1 MKTKSV
7 FCAMILVIFG
17 SADRSFGQQYFS
29 NVGGTQVWNS
39 ATANWAAISGGPY
52 DTAWASGDAIFEGT
66 AGTVTADTISANSLT
81 FTVAG
86 YKLTGGTITL
96 TGPTNTV
103 MVGTVTNAS
112 TLSGTAGLVKTG
124 SGTLVLA
131 AVTNLYSGGTLVSG
145 GTLQVNSD
153 GQLSAAGESLTLAGG
168 TFRNTSPLN
177 TTYRPLT
184 LGAGGGTI
192 NLGYYLNY
200 NGPITGGSGLF
211 VSGSDFILAPPSA
224 NNIGTITMSGSRLFI
239 NNPNAMANNMAI
251 TITNTARLAFQSTA
265 PTSFTN
271 PVTFASGCG
280 FCARVSNITLN
291 TTNCAFPSSGSFSF
305 NVDDAYTYPMQVV
318 GSWPTLTGGLTLQ
331 VGGGNTNVGAVGAT
345 TISAPLTGP
354 YSVTKTGTSTS
365 PGTLVLAASN
375 TFSGLIIS
383 SGTVK
388 MGHVNALGTTNV
400 TVNPGGILDL
410 AGYNPQIRGI
420 YDSASLGA
428 VTSGVITNSGA
439 LATLSI
445 IRANYGFGGT
455 IAGPINVLIPSGGGS
470 YQVLSGNNTYTG
482 TTTIAGGSLELW
494 NTNVLGTVSAG
505 TSLTNGSLA
514 MKGLQ
519 GIMNFAAEP
528 LSINGSCYFY
538 LNTDSILTNANW
550 TGPMT
555 LTSNAVFNITRAGGA
570 GKPSLINLQGTIT
583 GAGGITKSDTN
594 MVVMLSGAND
604 FSGGTTLTSGLLL
617 LGHPNGL
624 GTGPVVLNTGVLDLN
639 GNSATIGAL
648 NGTTSGAIVDLSA
661 GSGTNTLTINQASS
675 STATCA
681 ISNGLN
687 KTIAL
692 TKTGAGILTLNATN
706 TFQGAVTING
716 GTLRIGVAA
725 ALTGNVSTI
734 TVNTGGTLDLY
745 SQSLNNGSRNV
756 VIAGPGAAGQSGA
769 LVNTANGAEA
779 QVYTLTL
786 SDDAAV
792 GSTGNKLNVYGLLN
806 GNGHVLTIG
815 GTTEVNIRP
824 NNAFVNL
831 AGITINSGL
840 LRLESN
846 QGWTGTYTVNAGGKL
861 DSYGANRIE
870 AGNVFLN
877 GGKLLNGGTGQMPAY
892 WTGAFSVAAT
902 GGVDTAGGNITLSNA
917 VTGTGALI
925 VTGTNTLTLCGTNTF
940 SGWLCVSNGT
950 TTLKNASLAHANIT
964 VISNAV
970 LNGNGTLHARIATGS
985 ADHAVIKGTLN
996 LNTFALDLDVTGS
1009 LQGGAPFTLFEATE
1023 GGTLT
1028 GHFQQIL
1035 DVPAGYTIA
1044 YRENSV
1050 QLVCAGTI
1058 FSIR

>member
-1 MKTKSV
+1 MNTRSV
-7 FCAMILVIFG
+7 FCAVILVVWG
-17 SADRSFGQQYFS
+17 SAGRSFGQQYFS
-29 NVGGTQVWNS
+29 NVGGTQVWDS
-39 ATANWAAISGGPY
+39 ATANWGIVSGGAY
-52 DTAWASGDAIFEGT
+52 DTAWTSGDAIFEGT
-66 AGTVTADTISANSLT
+66 AGTVTVDAVSANSLT
-81 FTVAG
+81 FTIAG
-86 YKLTGGTITL
+86 YKLMGGNITL

-124 SGTLVLA
+124 NGTLILA
-131 AVTNLYSGGTLVSG
+131 SATNLYSGGTLVSG
-145 GTLQVNSD
+145 GTLQINSD

-168 TFRNTSPLN
+168 TFRNTSPLS
-177 TTYRPLT
+177 TTYRPMT

-192 NLGYYLNY
+192 SLGSYLNY
-200 NGPITGGSGLF
+200 NGPITGGAGLF
-211 VSGSDFILAPPSA
+211 VSGSDFILSPPSA
-224 NNIGTITMSGSRLFI
+224 NNIGTLTMSGSRLFI

-251 TITNTARLAFQSTA
+251 LITNTARLAFQSTA

-271 PVTFASGCG
+271 PVTFSSGCG
-280 FCARVSNITLN
+280 FCARASNITLN
-291 TTNCAFPSSGSFSF
+291 TTNCTFPASGAFMF
-305 NVDDAYTYPMQVV
+305 NVDDAYTHPLQVV
-318 GSWPTLTGGLTLQ
+318 GSWPTLTGGLSIQ
-331 VGGGNTNVGAVGAT
+331 VGGGNTNVGAVGAA
-345 TISAPLTGP
+345 TINAPLTGP

-365 PGTLVLAASN
+365 PGTLILAASN

-388 MGHVNALGTTNV
+388 VGHVNALGITNV
-400 TVNPGGILDL
+400 TVNPGGTLDL
-410 AGYNPQIRGI
+410 AGYSPQIRGI
-420 YDSASLGA
+420 YDSSSLGA
-428 VTSGVITNSGA
+428 VTSGVITNSGS

-455 IAGPINVLIPSGGGS
+455 IAGAINLLVPAGGGS

-482 TTTIAGGSLELW
+482 TTTVISGSLEVW
-494 NTNVLGTVSAG
+494 NTNVLGSISAG
-505 TSLTNGSLA
+505 TSLTNGSIS

-519 GIMNFAAEP
+519 GVMNFAAEP
-528 LSINGSCYFY
+528 LSVNGSCYFY

-550 TGPMT
+550 TGPIA
-555 LTSNAVFNITRAGGA
+555 LASNAVFNITRAGGA
-570 GKPSLINLQGTIT
+570 GKPSLINLQGSIT
-583 GAGGITKSDTN
+583 GAGAITKWDTN
-594 MVVMLSGAND
+594 TVVMLSGAND

-624 GTGPVVLNTGVLDLN
+624 GTGPVALNTGVLDLN

-648 NGTTSGAIVDLSA
+648 SGTTNGAIVDLSA
-661 GSGTNTLTINQASS
+661 GTGTNTLTINQATS

-716 GTLRIGVAA
+716 GTLRMGVAA

-734 TVNTGGTLDLY
+734 TINSGGTLDLY
-745 SQSLNNGSRNV
+745 SQSLNNGSRTV

-779 QVYTLTL
+779 QVYNLALT
-786 SDDAAV
+786 DDAAV
-792 GSTGNKLNVYGLLN
+792 GSTGNKLNIYGILN
-806 GNGHVLTIG
+806 GNGHVLTVG
-815 GTTEVNIRP
+815 GAGEINIRP
-824 NNAFVNL
+824 NNGFSNL

-840 LRLESN
+840 LRLESSQN
-846 QGWTGTYTVNAGGKL
+846 WTGTYTVNAGGKL

-877 GGKLLNGGTGQMPAY
+877 GGKLLNGGTGQMPAF
-892 WTGAFSVAAT
+892 WTGAFSLAAT
-902 GGVDTAGGNITLSNA
+902 GLVDTAGGNITISNA
-917 VTGTGALI
+917 IAGTGALI
-925 VTGTNTLTLCGTNTF
+925 VTGTNTLTVCGTNTF
-940 SGWLCVSNGT
+940 SGWLCISNGT
-950 TTLKNASLAHANIT
+950 VTLKNASLAHANIT
-964 VISNAV
+964 VVSNAV
-970 LNGNGTLHARIATGS
+970 LNGNGTLHTRIAEGV

-996 LNTFALDLDVTGS
+996 LNTFVLDLDVTGT

-1023 GGTLT
+1023 GGTLS

-1044 YRENSV
+1044 YKENTV